1 MLQGRVSPVVSL
13 ATLHYLAGL
22 PVSLLFRPVLLSLPP
37 VSLEKG
43 WDYRHKQLQPAFKVH
58 SEDQP
63 QSIRLA

>member
-22 PVSLLFRPVLLSLPP
+22 SVNLLFRPVLLSLPP
-37 VSLEKG
+37 VSLKKD
-43 WDYRHKQLQPAFKVH
+43 WDYRRKQLQRAFKVH
-58 SEDQP
+58 GEDQP